1 MLKPILLA
9 NAASCIGFGALL
21 VLFPSR
27 TTDFLGDPP
36 VWLVLA
42 LGLGLIAN
50 GANLIW
56 VARKDR
62 PRTREVLLFVAGD
75 VGWVVATLGL
85 VAFGVWIT
93 TPQGV
98 WVSLAVAVWV
108 GACGLGQFLYR
119 PAPPIAQS

>member
-21 VLFPSR
+21 ALFPSKA
-27 TTDFLGDPP
+27 TDFLGDPP
-36 VWLVLA
+36 VWFVLA

-56 VARKDR
+56 VARKDS
-62 PRTREVLLFVAGD
+62 PRTSEVLLFVIGD
-75 VGWVVATLGL
+75 GVWVMATLAL

-93 TPQGV
+93 TPQGIR
-98 WVSLAVAVWV
+98 VSFAVAVWV
-108 GACGLGQFLYR
+108 GGCGVGQFLCR
-119 PAPPIAQS
+119 PVPPIA